1 MLKVFI
7 ILQLGDSLTSFN
19 KDNTANF
26 FLAKKMFSEAIRRGV
41 YSSLRIR
48 EKTLEF
54 KGIQLEV
61 TY

>member
-1 MLKVFI
+1 MY
-7 ILQLGDSLTSFN
+7 
-19 KDNTANF
+19 
-26 FLAKKMFSEAIRRGV
+26 SEATRGV